1 MQISNSQCSL
11 SKRHAWRLKRQ
22 WVNLSQGWLAH
33 ICSKQFAFSWLM
45 GKLSLSLLHSLLS
58 QATLPI
64 VCQSYVHHRTARSH
78 TQSGCYFNENYAE
91 SSSLIALI
99 SLVMIYSTLADAY
112 IHILLFGCYDRCVAK
127 KGSKTQYIMNLH
139 VNFFFSFLRKNLCV
153 N

>member
-33 ICSKQFAFSWLM
+33 ICSKQFSFSWLM

-99 SLVMIYSTLADAY
+99 KSGYDIFYLGWCLHTHTIVW
-112 IHILLFGCYDRCVAK
+112 LLWSMCCKERF
-127 KGSKTQYIMNLH
+127 
-139 VNFFFSFLRKNLCV
+139 
-153 N
+153 